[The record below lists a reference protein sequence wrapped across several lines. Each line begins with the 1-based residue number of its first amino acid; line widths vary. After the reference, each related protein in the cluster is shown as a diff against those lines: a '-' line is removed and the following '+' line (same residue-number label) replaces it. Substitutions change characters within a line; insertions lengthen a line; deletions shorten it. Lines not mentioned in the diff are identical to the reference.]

1 MLQRKYAPEN
11 RDVAVLS
18 ITGIDV
24 VLPVVP
30 SFAHHV
36 VGTHSRQGNTGRP
49 SREAAKLE
57 SKLDGSWI
65 ANPEAFSC
73 CCMLPPHSP
82 ALGPGGTRVLA
93 NPARNPGRPTKA
105 PTLPPGLKGGS

>member
-1 MLQRKYAPEN
+1 MPEK

-24 VLPVVP
+24 VLPIVP

-49 SREAAKLE
+49 HSEAALLE
-57 SKLDGSWI
+57 SKLDDSWI
-65 ANPEAFSC
+65 AAAIERLFLSR
-73 CCMLPPHSP
+73 CCMLWRAPLQSVCF
-82 ALGPGGTRVLA
+82 LMVVL
-93 NPARNPGRPTKA
+93 
-105 PTLPPGLKGGS
+105 L